1 MTENG
6 ILIGGLQDLVR
17 VYVLGV
23 EGEEGRVR
31 MGGEGGGGIMMV
43 LNV

>member
-6 ILIGGLQDLVR
+6 ILIGVLQDLVR

-23 EGEEGRVR
+23 EGEGRVR
-31 MGGEGGGGIMMV
+31 MGREGGGGIMMV